1 MCTILDWVGRVA
13 GDVRGYV
20 ERALGE
26 DGPVDRIHTRS
37 DLSIRHP
44 ESARSDPSEI
54 GGMVGSALKRLTLQ
68 EQARTRLAMRPLA
81 LLTAAQA
88 PLSAGD
94 LGHALEMLDR
104 LDVDGEMV
112 KISREEVLD
121 AGAIKECCT
130 GLIAVDLGSGL
141 VTIARGDISQ
151 QMRKKWNDLFGP
163 EETVRVARVRMAYLS
178 LSVFSTGPCPDRETF
193 CGQLEEYH
201 SLNYASQVW
210 GRHAREAL
218 LLSRNNADVVG
229 DVNHLLGKR
238 KQPRTGSSG
247 F

>member
-1 MCTILDWVGRVA
+1 MVCCVSNLRLVGFIGQPYKFDQSRLS
-13 GDVRGYV
+13 GIRK
-20 ERALGE
+20 AL
-26 DGPVDRIHTRS
+26 R
-37 DLSIRHP
+37 SIR
-44 ESARSDPSEI
+44 SGI
-54 GGMVGSALKRLTLQ
+54 GGVVDSALKRLTLQ
-68 EQARTRLAMRPLA
+68 EQARSQLAMRPLA

-94 LGHALEMLDR
+94 LGHALAI
-104 LDVDGEMV
+104 LDVLDVGGEMV
-112 KISREEVLD
+112 KVSREEGPD
-121 AGAIKECCT
+121 AEAIE
-130 GLIAVDLGSGL
+130 D
-141 VTIARGDISQ
+141 DISQ
-151 QMRKKWNDLFGP
+151 QMRKQWNDLFGP
-163 EETVRVARVRMAYLS
+163 EETVRVARVCMAYLS

-201 SLNYASQVW
+201 FLDYASQVW

-218 LLSRNNADVVG
+218 LLTRNNADVVG

>member
-1 MCTILDWVGRVA
+1 
-13 GDVRGYV
+13 
-20 ERALGE
+20 
-26 DGPVDRIHTRS
+26 
-37 DLSIRHP
+37 
-44 ESARSDPSEI
+44 
-54 GGMVGSALKRLTLQ
+54 
-68 EQARTRLAMRPLA
+68 
-81 LLTAAQA
+81 
-88 PLSAGD
+88 
-94 LGHALEMLDR
+94 
-104 LDVDGEMV
+104 MV
-112 KISREEVLD
+112 KISREEVPD

-130 GLIAVDLGSGL
+130 GFIAIDLGSGL

-193 CGQLEEYH
+193 CGQLEECH
-201 SLNYASQVW
+201 SLDYASQVW

-218 LLSRNNADVVG
+218 LLSRNNAG

-247 F
+247 FKHPS